1 MTLETT
7 RHTTGI
13 SEGAPTDPAL
23 PGLSLLSRP
32 AVLVGLLSSLLTD
45 WLGANRLILHC
56 RVKLRRYVP
65 GKRCILA
72 LELSVESKE
81 SGGAECRQLVG
92 QGYGKDQ
99 RKKAHDTPPGLRH
112 HGFADVPLTVRERI

>member
-7 RHTTGI
+7 KHTTGI

-32 AVLVGLLSSLLTD
+32 AELVGLLSSLLTH
-45 WLGANRLILHC
+45 WLGANRLILDC

-81 SGGAECRQLVG
+81 SGRAGLPKPI
-92 QGYGKDQ
+92 GKVYRNDQ
-99 RKKAHDTPPGLRH
+99 SQQA
-112 HGFADVPLTVRERI
+112 